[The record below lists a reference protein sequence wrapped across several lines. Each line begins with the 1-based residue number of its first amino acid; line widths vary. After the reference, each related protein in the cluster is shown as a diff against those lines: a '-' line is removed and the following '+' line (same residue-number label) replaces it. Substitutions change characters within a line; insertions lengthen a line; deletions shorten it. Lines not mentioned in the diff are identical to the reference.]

1 MIPLAL
7 IVLLASVALYFAL
20 PHKVEAVGIT
30 GAWDPDD
37 VGTVFVIDGNDYI
50 VESDENY
57 TGKYITYNEA
67 KYYVIENAADFNLVT
82 NGTEV
87 TDIQVNAIITNDFT
101 ITDRTSTIDGY
112 GINLEGNNKTITLG
126 DGCTVGLYNNFS
138 GFVKNLNLA
147 GSYTI
152 ENAHTGAFACWAKS
166 GVEFTNVHSSV
177 SIDAT
182 QNSGSSNIYVGGL
195 IACGQIGSKAMA
207 GLSDASYKIIFT
219 DCSFTGSIEIQNHG
233 GYAGGLAGGLQANG
247 KFTNCSNS
255 GNLTERT
262 PSATSKNSSRSLGG
276 MVGVINNKSTLTSF
290 NNCQNSGK
298 LTSIYKACG
307 GMVGYNQSTTLTLTD
322 CTNTGKIQNAS
333 PDTKNGGMV
342 GQAAGTTINI
352 TNCNN
357 TADIEGTGSSTGGLA
372 GYCGATINISESSN
386 TGKISSTGGTAG
398 GVIGKSNGAVTMSDT
413 VNNGSVTAKSG
424 NNAGDTAVGGIVG
437 CFRNAKTH
445 SFTNVVNNGNV
456 SITQMSGWAGGFIGS
471 ISDVGATI
479 TLTNCAVNGDVSTS
493 GALGSFAYGTV
504 GGFVGG
510 SYNQS
515 GTNGLIS
522 ITIKDS
528 VCTGDV
534 TANGT
539 VLNYAGGYV
548 GYLGHGSADAQI
560 TVQDSAFVG
569 TVTNASTDENAKTA
583 AFIGYTNKD
592 FTITRSFSYAT
603 LEGSSNY
610 ALAFADGAAAS
621 VSNAIVNSNAAATLN
636 NGDATLKSPAAFA
649 AGEVAY
655 LLNTAKGSTVW
666 YQTIGTDAAPVM
678 NNTHGTV
685 YQVNLKTPG
694 DKIIGKTYS
703 NTEGVDVLFSMTTA
717 AEKRTEP
724 NGIRW
729 ITAMDDYHMEVLK
742 AAFMAGTANL
752 EGAGTLIAP
761 APFVTA
767 AGGLTHAELVAW
779 LESKGFTASD
789 LDEISFDIPG
799 MDGWYNGQEGTFA
812 GSVANIREE
821 NKVLTYL
828 GVGYL
833 VVDGEYVYA
842 SAPVPFACA
851 D

>member
-57 TGKYITYNEA
+57 TKKYITYNET
-67 KYYVIENAADFNLVT
+67 KYYLIENADDFAKVT
-82 NGTEV
+82 YNTNQA
-87 TDIQVNAIITNDFT
+87 TIAVNAILTDNITFT
-101 ITDRTSTIDGY
+101 NRTATINAQAL
-112 GINLEGNNKTITLG
+112 NLEGNNKTITFG

-138 GFVKNLNLA
+138 GIVKNLYLA
-147 GSYTI
+147 GDISA
-152 ENAHTGAFACWAKS
+152 NNHTGVLGTWAKK
-166 GVEFTNVHSSV
+166 GVELTNVHSAV
-177 SIDAT
+177 NITITKDE
-182 QNSGSSNIYVGGL
+182 NGSNMYVGGL
-195 IACGQIGSKAMA
+195 LGRCQNDGTTVT
-207 GLSDASYKIIFT
+207 GLSDANYNFILT
-219 DCSFTGSIEIQNHG
+219 DCSFTGSITATNPG
-233 GYAGGLAGGLQANG
+233 GYMGGLIGTLDASG
-247 KFTNCSNS
+247 KLTDCSNS
-255 GNLTERT
+255 GTLKEIAG
-262 PSATSKNSSRSLGG
+262 SATSPSNDNRSFGG
-276 MVGVINNKSTLTSF
+276 MIGYVQNSHTSTLTG
-290 NNCQNSGK
+290 CTNSGSIS
-298 LTSIYKACG
+298 SIYKAVG
-307 GMVGYNQSTTLTLTD
+307 GMIGKSYTTTLNLNNCKNTGELTSTTSNRNTGGMIGQVGGTTNISECTNNADITGKGGNTGGLVGYCGNPLKITD
-322 CTNTGKIQNAS
+322 S
-333 PDTKNGGMV
+333 
-342 GQAAGTTINI
+342 
-352 TNCNN
+352 
-357 TADIEGTGSSTGGLA
+357 SSTG
-372 GYCGATINISESSN
+372 TITSN
-386 TGKISSTGGTAG
+386 SGTVGGI
-398 GVIGKSNGAVTMSDT
+398 VGKSNGALTLSGCA
-413 VNNGSVTAKSG
+413 NNGDVENKGTD
-424 NNAGDTAVGGIVG
+424 NAENTSAGGIVG
-437 CFRNAKTH
+437 CLRNAKTH
-445 SFTNVVNNGNV
+445 SFTNVINNGNV
-456 SITQMSGWAGGFIGS
+456 SAVNRSGWAGGFIGS

-493 GALGSFAYGTV
+493 GALAGSFAYGTV

-510 SYNQS
+510 SYNQN

-621 VSNAIVNSNAAATLN
+621 VSNAIVNSNAAATLD

-666 YQTIGTDAAPVM
+666 YQTIGTDAAPVA
-678 NNTHGTV
+678 NNAHGTV

-828 GVGYL
+828 GVGYI